1 MSSMDRLTQRARQA
15 LRAAQDEARRLG
27 HASAQ
32 QVVVDAH
39 TEADERAH
47 HCVGTEH
54 VLLGLVH
61 RANAAGTMLAGLG
74 APPDAIR
81 SAVLR
86 AMRQGPPA
94 RR

>member
-1 MSSMDRLTQRARQA
+1 MPDDPA
-15 LRAAQDEARRLG
+15 LN
-27 HASAQ
+27 ASAQ

-47 HCVGTEH
+47 HYVGTEH

-61 RANAAGTMLAGLG
+61 RANAASTMLAGLG
-74 APPDAIR
+74 ATPDAIR
-81 SAVLR
+81 TAVLR
-86 AMRQGPPA
+86 RMGVGPPA